1 MRNRCMFEKM
11 ATGIAL
17 AAAVMA
23 GVAMLSGS
31 GHGLVIETYAADASN
46 QNSQNIRG
54 GGTRSEDGVGKTGE
68 ADGKEGDAEA
78 GAENGEGIFDSTG
91 YAERN

>member
-17 AAAVMA
+17 AVAVMA
-23 GVAMLSGS
+23 GVAVMPGS
-31 GHGLVIETYAADASN
+31 GHGLVVEAYAADTSN

-54 GGTRSEDGVGKTGE
+54 GGYQERRWRRQDRRSGQQRE
-68 ADGKEGDAEA
+68 
-78 GAENGEGIFDSTG
+78 
-91 YAERN
+91 

>member
-23 GVAMLSGS
+23 GVAAMPGN
-31 GHGLVIETYAADASN
+31 GYRLVVKAYAADASN

-54 GGTRSEDGVGKTGE
+54 GVPEVKM
-68 ADGKEGDAEA
+68 A
-78 GAENGEGIFDSTG
+78 
-91 YAERN
+91 

>member
-17 AAAVMA
+17 AVAVMA
-23 GVAMLSGS
+23 GVAVMPGS
-31 GHGLVIETYAADASN
+31 GHGLVVEAYAADTSN

-54 GGTRSEDGVGKTGE
+54 GGVP
-68 ADGKEGDAEA
+68 
-78 GAENGEGIFDSTG
+78 GAKM
-91 YAERN
+91 A

>member
-23 GVAMLSGS
+23 GVTAMPRSGY
-31 GHGLVIETYAADASN
+31 GLVVETYAADTSN
-46 QNSQNIRG
+46 QNSQNISG
-54 GGTRSEDGVGKTGE
+54 G
-68 ADGKEGDAEA
+68 
-78 GAENGEGIFDSTG
+78 
-91 YAERN
+91 Y

>member
-23 GVAMLSGS
+23 GVAVLPGS
-31 GHGLVIETYAADASN
+31 WHGLVVKVYAADASN

-54 GGTRSEDGVGKTGE
+54 GGVPGVRM
-68 ADGKEGDAEA
+68 A
-78 GAENGEGIFDSTG
+78 
-91 YAERN
+91 